1 MLLAPAAK
9 GPPPEPKRA
18 VPERREAF
26 EVSWYC
32 VVVEVTLHDRFEP
45 FASSRHG
52 IVHARV
58 ELLLDL
64 SQLGPHALAD
74 RLASHGKSPD
84 PVLCTDMC
92 KAQEIERL
100 GFVFCS
106 SFPVLFGKPPELD
119 PARLFWME
127 RQSKL
132 SQSFPKVLQESIR
145 FGLVLES

>member
-74 RLASHGKSPD
+74 RLASHLTSIPTTYLPPSPRPSAISGSTVGCEGRRRD
-84 PVLCTDMC
+84 ALRT
-92 KAQEIERL
+92 
-100 GFVFCS
+100 
-106 SFPVLFGKPPELD
+106 
-119 PARLFWME
+119 
-127 RQSKL
+127 
-132 SQSFPKVLQESIR
+132 
-145 FGLVLES
+145 

>member
-1 MLLAPAAK
+1 MLLAPATE

-64 SQLGPHALAD
+64 SQLGPMRLRIVLRRTVNRPIPFFALICVKP
-74 RLASHGKSPD
+74 RKSN
-84 PVLCTDMC
+84 VSGL
-92 KAQEIERL
+92 
-100 GFVFCS
+100 S
-106 SFPVLFGKPPELD
+106 SALRFRFSSANRPT
-119 PARLFWME
+119 
-127 RQSKL
+127 
-132 SQSFPKVLQESIR
+132 SIR
-145 FGLVLES
+145 RVFSGWSSGPNFANRSRKFSRKRSASV

>member
-84 PVLCTDMC
+84 PGSLRQT
-92 KAQEIERL
+92 ARTRS
-100 GFVFCS
+100 GA
-106 SFPVLFGKPPELD
+106 SFLDGAPVQTLPIA
-119 PARLFWME
+119 PAETKSRG
-127 RQSKL
+127 QT
-132 SQSFPKVLQESIR
+132 
-145 FGLVLES
+145 

>member
-1 MLLAPAAK
+1 
-9 GPPPEPKRA
+9 
-18 VPERREAF
+18 
-26 EVSWYC
+26 
-32 VVVEVTLHDRFEP
+32 
-45 FASSRHG
+45 
-52 IVHARV
+52 
-58 ELLLDL
+58 
-64 SQLGPHALAD
+64 AD

-127 RQSKL
+127 LQSKL
-132 SQSFPKVLQESIR
+132 CQSLVLQKAIR
-145 FGLVLES
+145 VCLILKSQNGVIGKTDDHYLALRPRLAPDVHPEIENVVHVDIREKRRNHRALRRTTP

>member
-74 RLASHGKSPD
+74 RLASHGKSN
-84 PVLCTDMC
+84 VSGL
-92 KAQEIERL
+92 
-100 GFVFCS
+100 S
-106 SFPVLFGKPPELD
+106 SALRFRFSSANRPN
-119 PARLFWME
+119 
-127 RQSKL
+127 
-132 SQSFPKVLQESIR
+132 SIR
-145 FGLVLES
+145 RVFSGWSSSPNFANRSRKFSRKRSASV

>member
-9 GPPPEPKRA
+9 GPSSEPKRA

-32 VVVEVTLHDRFEP
+32 VVVEVPLHGRFEP

-52 IVHARV
+52 IVHARAA
-58 ELLLDL
+58 LLLDL

-74 RLASHGKSPD
+74 RLASHGRSPD
-84 PVLCTDMC
+84 PGRCADMC
-92 KAQEIERL
+92 KAQELERI

-106 SFPVLFGKPPELD
+106 SYPGLLGKPPELD
-119 PARLFWME
+119 PARPLW
-127 RQSKL
+127 S
-132 SQSFPKVLQESIR
+132 
-145 FGLVLES
+145 